1 MNGDKFYFATFL
13 IVAIF
18 AIAVIGIQA
27 SVTKKIIESSGL
39 AAIGQQLES
48 VEKECPQ
55 PEQVIKGCYSREGF
69 SWDRTLCRC
78 IRKEAHEVGTFM
90 HRCIVECRMGERD
103 KSLMGMDIGIPAN
116 CCGLSCVYSL
126 HNCERQMRETERS
139 AGEGMCSAIGAALSR
154 CIQGETGAPGK
165 GNCVCAGGYN
175 APANQQACEEACSQ
189 NKREEMCK
197 SCGCWWNS
205 KERNCETSVQEKAGG
220 ECTTFCNQFKE
231 ESRCNQYSWPC
242 RWELSKREEERK

>member
-103 KSLMGMDIGIPAN
+103 KSLMDFWD
-116 CCGLSCVYSL
+116 
-126 HNCERQMRETERS
+126 T
-139 AGEGMCSAIGAALSR
+139 
-154 CIQGETGAPGK
+154 
-165 GNCVCAGGYN
+165 
-175 APANQQACEEACSQ
+175 
-189 NKREEMCK
+189 
-197 SCGCWWNS
+197 S
-205 KERNCETSVQEKAGG
+205 KLL
-220 ECTTFCNQFKE
+220 
-231 ESRCNQYSWPC
+231 WI
-242 RWELSKREEERK
+242 ELCLLIA